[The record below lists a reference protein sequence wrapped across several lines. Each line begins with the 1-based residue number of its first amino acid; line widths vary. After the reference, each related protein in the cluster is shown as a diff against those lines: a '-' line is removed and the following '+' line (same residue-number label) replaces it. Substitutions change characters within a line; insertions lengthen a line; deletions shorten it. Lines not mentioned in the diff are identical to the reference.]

1 MRIGLAL
8 ALGFGLSVI
17 ALGLL
22 WVGTPWPLQ
31 ALMGL
36 AFAAAAWGL
45 SRGAASRDPGQA
57 LGPALAL
64 LCGAA
69 PIGLVL
75 VQFRTPDGSHG
86 SSIAV
91 VLAWVAG
98 TAAGAWLP
106 VRTRR

>member
-1 MRIGLAL
+1 MRTGLAL
-8 ALGFGLSVI
+8 ALGFGLSFV

-31 ALMGL
+31 ALLGL
-36 AFAAAAWGL
+36 AFAAAAWVLCRAGSGRTL
-45 SRGAASRDPGQA
+45 E
-57 LGPALAL
+57 PALAL
-64 LCGAA
+64 VAGAA

-75 VQFRTPDGSHG
+75 VQFRTPDGSHA

-98 TAAGAWLP
+98 TAAGAWAAL
-106 VRTRR
+106 RTRR